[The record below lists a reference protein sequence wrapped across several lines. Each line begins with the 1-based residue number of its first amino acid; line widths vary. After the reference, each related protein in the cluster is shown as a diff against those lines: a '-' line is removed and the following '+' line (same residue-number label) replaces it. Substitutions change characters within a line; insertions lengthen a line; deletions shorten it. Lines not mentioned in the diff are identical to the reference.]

1 MQPKKP
7 GGFDEPPFMPPLD
20 QCLRCGHWMDADRL
34 ELHQRTC
41 NVDPVARVEQE
52 KRLDRNREERIVR
65 EREEERLREL
75 EREREWAQVER
86 EREKMEKREREREQL
101 ERERIEERQRG
112 AAEDKA
118 RAEELLAQERWVVSA
133 LRSKRDPD
141 VIVVVFEQVAPESAE
156 PMVRSWVKTGKG
168 SGWRC
173 GIRFPITEERTFE
186 RYNLEARF
194 EVDGP
199 GRVAYENQDRLDALA
214 AALPRGPTS

>member
-1 MQPKKP
+1 MMLHASRSGSSILERSPHARHSSPPLRRKCDPMQPKKP

-101 ERERIEERQRG
+101 ERERIEERQGG

-118 RAEELLAQERWVVSA
+118 RAEELLAQE
-133 LRSKRDPD
+133 
-141 VIVVVFEQVAPESAE
+141 
-156 PMVRSWVKTGKG
+156 
-168 SGWRC
+168 
-173 GIRFPITEERTFE
+173 
-186 RYNLEARF
+186 
-194 EVDGP
+194 
-199 GRVAYENQDRLDALA
+199 
-214 AALPRGPTS
+214 